1 MMMKGK
7 EPIVNTRKIVLS
19 LLSSMLLAAAAPAA
33 QAHDHYRDRGHY
45 HGPRTS
51 FGFYMGVPFG
61 NPWYVPPPSYYYSAP
76 QTVIIRAP
84 EPPPVYIERQA
95 PVAAPSA
102 PPMWY
107 YCNNPQ
113 GYYPYVRQCPSG
125 WLQVAPTPPPN

>member
-1 MMMKGK
+1 MMEGK

-19 LLSSMLLAAAAPAA
+19 LLSCIVLAAMAPLA
-33 QAHDHYRDRGHY
+33 QAHDRYRDHDRY
-45 HGPRTS
+45 HGPHVR

-61 NPWYVPPPSYYYSAP
+61 SPWYVPPPSYYYYPP
-76 QTVIIRAP
+76 QTVIVRPP
-84 EPPPVYIERQA
+84 EPQVYIERQA

-102 PPMWY
+102 PPVWY

-125 WLQVAPTPPPN
+125 WLQVAPTPPSN